1 MVHFILVQAVCF
13 LGTIIFFL
21 SYQCRSNRNLFRMQ
35 LASYCCYMIH
45 MFLLGALTGGTSY
58 ILNVVRSY
66 CLSSRS
72 RFLHSWQMC
81 GVICCLQLVTLY
93 LTWSN
98 WWSLLPII
106 ANIATTIGE
115 YTYNSQKIRLVGL
128 AINSPLKISY
138 DFLVGSWAGIFDEL
152 VTLASVIISIWRYG
166 WKNLDRVEEIG

>member
-1 MVHFILVQAVCF
+1 
-13 LGTIIFFL
+13 
-21 SYQCRSNRNLFRMQ
+21 
-35 LASYCCYMIH
+35 
-45 MFLLGALTGGTSY
+45 
-58 ILNVVRSY
+58 
-66 CLSSRS
+66 
-72 RFLHSWQMC
+72 MC
-81 GVICCLQLVTLY
+81 GVICCLQLVTLC

-138 DFLVGSWAGIFDEL
+138 DFLVGLWAGIFDEL

>member
-1 MVHFILVQAVCF
+1 
-13 LGTIIFFL
+13 
-21 SYQCRSNRNLFRMQ
+21 MQ
-35 LASYCCYMIH
+35 LASYFCYMTH

-72 RFLHSWQMC
+72 RFLHSRQMC

-98 WWSLLPII
+98 WWSLLPIV

-138 DFLVGSWAGIFDEL
+138 DFLVGSVGRNFWRASDASLGNYFY
-152 VTLASVIISIWRYG
+152 LALWLEKFRPG
-166 WKNLDRVEEIG
+166 RRDRLNSKKAL